1 MRVAGEQLENPE
13 VDLEDLKVDQ
23 LVLED
28 LRVDL
33 WRSRTRGFN
42 QGDLLQYIIYILHI
56 SLGQK
61 KIGCAFRPSQG
72 MFRVVRRAQKTIFKF
87 IDP

>member
-13 VDLEDLKVDQ
+13 VD
-23 LVLED
+23 LED

-42 QGDLLQYIIYILHI
+42 QGDLLQYIIYIV
-56 SLGQK
+56 GQIDNRK
-61 KIGCAFRPSQG
+61 KHHDF
-72 MFRVVRRAQKTIFKF
+72 VVE
-87 IDP
+87 

>member
-13 VDLEDLKVDQ
+13 VDLEY
-23 LVLED
+23 

-42 QGDLLQYIIYILHI
+42 QGDLLHLL
-56 SLGQK
+56 SL
-61 KIGCAFRPSQG
+61 P
-72 MFRVVRRAQKTIFKF
+72 
-87 IDP
+87 

>member
-13 VDLEDLKVDQ
+13 VD
-23 LVLED
+23 LED

-42 QGDLLQYIIYILHI
+42 QGALLQMVAATWIQA
-56 SLGQK
+56 STS
-61 KIGCAFRPSQG
+61 R
-72 MFRVVRRAQKTIFKF
+72 
-87 IDP
+87 

>member
-33 WRSRTRGFN
+33 WRSRTRGLN
-42 QGDLLQYIIYILHI
+42 QGPSITKAILI
-56 SLGQK
+56 
-61 KIGCAFRPSQG
+61 
-72 MFRVVRRAQKTIFKF
+72 
-87 IDP
+87 